1 MFFKKRKQK
10 KQTVES
16 FTKTVDVLWNG
27 IHKLDSLLEKIVQ
40 RHDVT
45 VDTAVFIQR
54 SVDDL
59 ISTCL
64 IYKEHKLF
72 HLYNEPIIN
81 KSIPLMQN
89 VIGQIVHKA
98 KGLFSLHNIFEMIKS
113 RIEDEDDSE
122 VISEC
127 RKQADDIEHEFH
139 KLFNSVLDDY
149 ISLREAILLIRT
161 VVSRDKMAIICGVDL
176 YLLYEHNE
184 SIIKK
189 SISRTVRFDKIEI
202 DKIKEKVVNQHE
214 Q

>member
-1 MFFKKRKQK
+1 MYNSARD
-10 KQTVES
+10 TYES
-16 FTKTVDVLWNG
+16 FGLK
-27 IHKLDSLLEKIVQ
+27 KK
-40 RHDVT
+40 
-45 VDTAVFIQR
+45 
-54 SVDDL
+54 
-59 ISTCL
+59 CL

-149 ISLREAILLIRT
+149 ISLRETVLMIRT

-189 SISRTVRFDKIEI
+189 SISRTVRFDKI
-202 DKIKEKVVNQHE
+202 KEKVVNQHE